1 MKFKEL
7 DEILKE
13 YGFELYYY
21 NNDEEDNILFS
32 DGVEY
37 YNSDKKCTL
46 SIEFKSDLDD
56 DYSEENKDDV
66 LSLYK
71 KDDDGS
77 GESGYDTLYHYRF
90 EYIHNFIK
98 YIIKDI
104 NYSVILINK
113 YTELINTLQTYKYY
127 DWLSDLEF
135 GFKFSKDE
143 YVVVINHSISS
154 FEFYLHLNPVTLE
167 FKLDSIPFNEKTF
180 KHDFISLLKQSG
192 SPNFTYVWDSRY
204 DINSWSNTML
214 LKELVC
220 NIKNGYALSKHIY
233 GEAISYW
240 FDRNNIAPGF
250 EYLLEEYDSFNLSKE
265 DEIKYGVYKLDK
277 YGVPI
282 LHE

>member
-21 NNDEEDNILFS
+21 NDDEDGGILFL

-37 YNSDKKCTL
+37 YTSDKKCKL
-46 SIEFKSDLDD
+46 GVNFKSDLDS
-56 DYSEENKDDV
+56 DYSDENKDDV

-71 KDDDGS
+71 
-77 GESGYDTLYHYRF
+77 EHYDYDNSKYYTLYNEDF
-90 EYIHNFIK
+90 EYIHGFIK

-104 NYSVILINK
+104 NYSVMLINK
-113 YTELINTLQTYKYY
+113 YATLVNILYTCKYY
-127 DWLSDLEF
+127 DYLTDLGF

-143 YVVVINHSISS
+143 YVIIITHSISS
-154 FEFYLHLNPVTLE
+154 FEFYLYLNPITLE
-167 FKLDSIPFNEKTF
+167 FELESIPFNITTF
-180 KHDFISLLKQSG
+180 KDDFISLLKESK
-192 SPNFTYVWDSRY
+192 SPNFIYVWDSRY